1 MPIAR
6 ARGDRRAARALS
18 HDVAP
23 ILQDPSRYEL
33 QGTRTMNLAHTLT
46 QAALKW
52 PNKTALV
59 FEGRR
64 WTYAQWN
71 RLVNKSAHA
80 FRASGI
86 GKGDRVAIL
95 TYNLPE
101 QVTAFYALM
110 KIGADSGA
118 DKLPP
123 GRERGE
129 VHP

>member
-1 MPIAR
+1 
-6 ARGDRRAARALS
+6 
-18 HDVAP
+18 
-23 ILQDPSRYEL
+23 
-33 QGTRTMNLAHTLT
+33 MNLAHTLT

-52 PNKTALV
+52 PEKTGLV

-71 RLVNKSAHA
+71 RLVNKTAQA
-80 FRASGI
+80 FRAAGI

-110 KIGADSGA
+110 KIGAIPVPINYRLAANEVKNIGDDCGPRIFCS
-118 DKLPP
+118 
-123 GRERGE
+123 ERG
-129 VHP
+129 